1 MELQPWELLLKKLVW
16 KQLDFIDGKK
26 VLDFG
31 SGHGITASHFATN
44 NEVVAVEPSEEM
56 LATTDMENEYLQIK
70 GGIEKLKELE
80 KDSFDVILCHNVL
93 EYVEDKEEILKEFDR
108 LLKPEGIIS
117 VVKHNRAGRVM
128 QMVVLLNDFEE
139 AKNLLNG
146 GNSMAK
152 QFGEI
157 KYYED
162 EFLTNILKGYKVIK
176 NYGIRTFW
184 DLQQNQEMH
193 KDSEWQDKMLEIEEM
208 VSEIDEYREI
218 AFFHHLVLKN
228 NKISLRKEI

>member
-16 KQLDFIDGKK
+16 KQLDFINGKR

-31 SGHGITASHFATN
+31 SGHGVTANHFAKN
-44 NEVVAVEPSEEM
+44 NQVVAVEPSEEM
-56 LATTDMENEYLQIK
+56 LLTTDMENDYIQIK
-70 GGIEKLKELE
+70 GGVDELRRLE
-80 KDSFDVILCHNVL
+80 SESFDVILCHNVL
-93 EYVEDKEEILKEFDR
+93 EYVDDKAEVLREFDR
-108 LLKPEGIIS
+108 ILKGNGIIS

-128 QMVVLLNDFEE
+128 QMVVLLNDFAE
-139 AKNLLNG
+139 AKHLLNG

-162 EFLTNILKGYKVIK
+162 EYLTEQLSGYEVVK

-184 DLQQNQEMH
+184 DLQQNQEIH
-193 KDSEWQDKMLEIEEM
+193 KDSEWQDKMIEMEAM
-208 VSEIDEYREI
+208 VSEMDEYRAI
-218 AFFHHLVLKN
+218 AFFHHLILK
-228 NKISLRKEI
+228 KL

>member
-16 KQLDFIDGKK
+16 KQLDSISGKR

-31 SGHGITASHFATN
+31 SGHGVSASHFAKN
-44 NEVVAVEPSEEM
+44 NEVVAIEPSEEM
-56 LATTDMENEYLQIK
+56 LLTVDTENSYLQIK
-70 GGIEKLKELE
+70 GGVDELRNLE
-80 KDSFDVILCHNVL
+80 PESFDVILCHNVL
-93 EYVEDKEEILKEFDR
+93 EYVDDKEEVLKEFNR
-108 LLKPEGIIS
+108 ILKKDGIIS

-128 QMVVLLNDFEE
+128 QMVVLLNDFDE
-139 AKNLLNG
+139 AKHLLNG

-162 EFLTNILKGYKVIK
+162 EYLMDNLQGYEVVK

-184 DLQQNQEMH
+184 DLQQNQEIH
-193 KDSEWQDKMLEIEEM
+193 KDSEWQDKMIEMESM
-208 VSEIDEYREI
+208 VSEMDEYRKI
-218 AFFHHLVLKN
+218 AFFHHLILKKN
-228 NKISLRKEI
+228 LIH

>member
-1 MELQPWELLLKKLVW
+1 MELQPWEFLLKNLVW
-16 KQLDFIDGKK
+16 KQLDFIEGKK

-31 SGHGITASHFATN
+31 SGHGITANHFAKN
-44 NEVVAVEPSEEM
+44 NDVVAIEPSDEM
-56 LATTDMENEYLQIK
+56 LLTPDIENDYIQIK
-70 GGIEKLKELE
+70 GGVEKLRELE
-80 KDSFDVILCHNVL
+80 AESFDVILCHNVL
-93 EYVEDKEEILKEFDR
+93 EYVEDREEVLMEFNR
-108 LLKPEGIIS
+108 LLKVGGILS

-162 EFLTNILKGYKVIK
+162 EYLTEILSGYEVIK
-176 NYGIRTFW
+176 NHGIRTFW
-184 DLQQNQEMH
+184 DLQQNQDIH
-193 KDSEWQDKMLEIEEM
+193 KDREWQNNMMEMEEL
-208 VSEIDEYREI
+208 VSEIDEYRDI
-218 AFFHHLVLKN
+218 AFFHHLIL
-228 NKISLRKEI
+228 NKLV

>member
-1 MELQPWELLLKKLVW
+1 MELQPWEFLLKNLVW
-16 KQLDFIDGKK
+16 KQLDFIEGKR

-31 SGHGITASHFATN
+31 SGHGVTANHFAKN
-44 NEVVAVEPSEEM
+44 NQVVAVEPSEEM
-56 LATTDMENEYLQIK
+56 LLTTDMENDYIQIK
-70 GGIEKLKELE
+70 GGVEKLRELE
-80 KDSFDVILCHNVL
+80 AESFDVILCHNVL
-93 EYVEDKEEILKEFDR
+93 EYVEDREEVLMEFNR
-108 LLKPEGIIS
+108 LLKVGGILS

-162 EFLTNILKGYKVIK
+162 EYLTEILSGYEVIK
-176 NYGIRTFW
+176 NHGIRTFW
-184 DLQQNQEMH
+184 DLQQNQDIH
-193 KDSEWQDKMLEIEEM
+193 KDREWQNNMMEMEEL
-208 VSEIDEYREI
+208 VSEIDEYRDI
-218 AFFHHLVLKN
+218 AFFHHLII
-228 NKISLRKEI
+228 NKL

>member
-1 MELQPWELLLKKLVW
+1 MELQPWEFLLKNLVW

-31 SGHGITASHFATN
+31 SGHGVTASHFAKN
-44 NEVVAVEPSEEM
+44 NQVVAVEPSEEM
-56 LATTDMENEYLQIK
+56 LLTPDTENDYIQIK
-70 GGIEKLKELE
+70 GGIESLRELE
-80 KDSFDVILCHNVL
+80 TESFDVILCHNVL
-93 EYVEDKEEILKEFDR
+93 EYVEDKEEIFKEFDR
-108 LLKPEGIIS
+108 LLKPDGIIS

-162 EFLTNILKGYKVIK
+162 EYLIEKLSGYEVVK

-184 DLQQNQEMH
+184 DLQQNQDIH
-193 KDSEWQDKMLEIEEM
+193 KDREWQNNMMEMEEL
-208 VSEIDEYREI
+208 VAEIDEYREI
-218 AFFHHLVLKN
+218 AFFHHLILKKLN
-228 NKISLRKEI
+228 QLTI

>member
-1 MELQPWELLLKKLVW
+1 
-16 KQLDFIDGKK
+16 
-26 VLDFG
+26 
-31 SGHGITASHFATN
+31 
-44 NEVVAVEPSEEM
+44 M
-56 LATTDMENEYLQIK
+56 LAATVMENEYVQIK
-70 GGIEKLKELE
+70 GGIESLCELE
-80 KDSFDVILCHNVL
+80 TGSFDIILCHNVL
-93 EYVEDKEEILKEFDR
+93 EYVEDKDEILKEFDR
-108 LLKPEGIIS
+108 LLKPEGFIS

-162 EFLTNILKGYKVIK
+162 EFLTNTLKGYEVIK

-218 AFFHHLVLKN
+218 AFFHHLILK
-228 NKISLRKEI
+228 KEFNPLTTT